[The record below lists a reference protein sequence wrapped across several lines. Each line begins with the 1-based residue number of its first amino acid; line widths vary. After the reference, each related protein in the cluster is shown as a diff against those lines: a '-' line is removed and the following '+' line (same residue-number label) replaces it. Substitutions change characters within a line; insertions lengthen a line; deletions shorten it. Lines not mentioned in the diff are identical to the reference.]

1 MPVIAVDIISNLS
14 LAIVYTGVLIM
25 LTIGLNMV
33 YSVLKFSNFAHAE
46 WVTLGMF
53 AAWWFLQILSF
64 SFPFDSGSWNINIF
78 GLEYPVDH
86 ILNNLFI
93 QALFSFIAVGLIGI
107 LSEILVFDRLRKIEA
122 SPRSLTVAS
131 IGIGLIFRN
140 VLSMTFGDY
149 PQAKTIDCPTCVNA
163 STLPS
168 WLDLR
173 GIPQIPIIK
182 DIPILKDILSGLAGF
197 LPNFRQE
204 IYHIA
209 FVRDPLVGSSLFPS
223 LYPILGTQEILIT
236 GFELFI
242 ILMSIVMVLAVD
254 YMFKS
259 TKFGIAMRATSDSM
273 ELAQVSGI
281 NTKRI
286 IYYTWFLA
294 AGLTGFGA
302 AFVRANQA
310 RFSTYDGFWLLLPIF
325 AVVILGGVGSFR
337 GGIIA
342 AFIIAFSRQ
351 ATNVLFSQ
359 FQSPGGLE
367 EIIEKTIGFTITFS
381 PNYMDGVSFLVL
393 IIVLLIRP
401 QGIFGTVEATR
412 ARV

>member
-1 MPVIAVDIISNLS
+1 MPVITVDLVSNLS
-14 LAIVYTGVLIM
+14 LAIIYTGVLIM

-53 AAWWFLQILSF
+53 ASWWFLQILSF
-64 SFPFDSGSWNINIF
+64 TFPFDTGSWNINIL

-107 LSEILVFDRLRKIEA
+107 LTEILVFDRLRKIEA

-131 IGIGLIFRN
+131 IGIGLIIRN

-149 PQAKTIDCPTCVNA
+149 PQAKTVDCPTCTNNA
-163 STLPS
+163 TLPS
-168 WLDLR
+168 FLDFR

-182 DIPILKDILSGLAGF
+182 DIPILKDILSFFSGI
-197 LPNFRQE
+197 LPNLRQH
-204 IYHIA
+204 INHIA
-209 FVRDPLVGSSLFPS
+209 FVRDPDVGSSLFPS

-242 ILMSIVMVLAVD
+242 ILMSIIMVLAVD

-294 AGLTGFGA
+294 
-302 AFVRANQA
+302 

-351 ATNVLFSQ
+351 ATNILFSQ

-367 EIIEKTIGFTITFS
+367 EVIEKTIGFTITFS
-381 PNYMDGVSFLVL
+381 PNYMDGVSFVVL

-401 QGIFGTVEATR
+401 QGIFGSVEATR